1 MGVKS
6 FFFGFVTAAALAG
19 VAYQFYVQKP
29 DADPCR
35 VCSTGT
41 KCAAGL
47 CVVAVTPPQPVPK
60 KRVWRRTTA
69 GGSVGS
75 SGTGMAVPGGN
86 VPLATIDSTSPS
98 EPQQAAAPSE
108 PPPPPPPPLR
118 PEDRKLLAVGDKLTG
133 TEVLNLAEAQNGA
146 ERELTQEDIDAVFRP
161 KQAAVIGCI
170 DDARGEAQLD
180 GQITVAFRIRRGGDV
195 AGVRVEAPAYL
206 IHHGLLDCTRRLVQG
221 LRFPVSTKAQIVT
234 YPFSLH

>member
-1 MGVKS
+1 MAVRS

-19 VAYQFYVQKP
+19 GGYYYYLQKP

-60 KRVWRRTTA
+60 KRVWRRGPTTA
-69 GGSVGS
+69 GTTAAGS
-75 SGTGMAVPGGN
+75 SGNTGNTGSPPPLPGIEG
-86 VPLATIDSTSPS
+86 PS
-98 EPQQAAAPSE
+98 EAPQPSE

-118 PEDRKLLAVGDKLTG
+118 PEEKRLVAVGDKLTG

-146 ERELTQEDIDAVFRP
+146 ERELSQEDIDAVFRP
-161 KQAAVIGCI
+161 KQGAIIGCI

-206 IHHGLLDCTRRLVQG
+206 INHGLLDCCRRIVSG
-221 LRFPVSTKAQIVT
+221 LRFPLSTKAQIVT

>member
-1 MGVKS
+1 MAVRS

-19 VAYQFYVQKP
+19 GGYYYYLQKP

-60 KRVWRRTTA
+60 KRVWRRGPTTA
-69 GGSVGS
+69 GTTAAGSPGNTGNTGS
-75 SGTGMAVPGGN
+75 PPPLPGIEG
-86 VPLATIDSTSPS
+86 PS
-98 EPQQAAAPSE
+98 EAPQPSE

-118 PEDRKLLAVGDKLTG
+118 PEEKRLVAVGDKLTG

-146 ERELTQEDIDAVFRP
+146 ERELSQEDIDAVFRP
-161 KQAAVIGCI
+161 KQGAIIGCI

-180 GQITVAFRIRRGGDV
+180 GQITVAFRIRRSGDV

-206 IHHGLLDCTRRLVQG
+206 INHGLLDCCRRIVSG
-221 LRFPVSTKAQIVT
+221 LRFPLSTKAQIVT

>member
-1 MGVKS
+1 MAVRS

-19 VAYQFYVQKP
+19 GGYYYYLQKP

-60 KRVWRRTTA
+60 KRVWRRGSTTA
-69 GGSVGS
+69 GTTAAGS
-75 SGTGMAVPGGN
+75 SGSSGNTGSPPPLPGIEG
-86 VPLATIDSTSPS
+86 PS
-98 EPQQAAAPSE
+98 EAPQPSE

-118 PEDRKLLAVGDKLTG
+118 PEEKRLVAVGDKLTG

-146 ERELTQEDIDAVFRP
+146 ERELSQEDIDAVFRP
-161 KQAAVIGCI
+161 KQGAIIGCI

-180 GQITVAFRIRRGGDV
+180 GQITVAFRIRRSGDV

-206 IHHGLLDCTRRLVQG
+206 INHGLLDCCRRIVSG
-221 LRFPVSTKAQIVT
+221 LRFPLSTKAQIVT

>member
-1 MGVKS
+1 MAVRS
-6 FFFGFVTAAALAG
+6 FFFGFVTAAALAAAG
-19 VAYQFYVQKP
+19 YHYYLQKP
-29 DADPCR
+29 DSDPCR

-60 KRVWRRTTA
+60 KRVFRRGPTGGTPVA
-69 GGSVGS
+69 GGPIAATGS
-75 SGTGMAVPGGN
+75 PPLPGIEG
-86 VPLATIDSTSPS
+86 PS
-98 EPQQAAAPSE
+98 EAPMAPAE
-108 PPPPPPPPLR
+108 PPPPPPPPLK
-118 PEDRKLLAVGDKLTG
+118 PEERRLIAVGDKLTG
-133 TEVLNLAEAQNGA
+133 TEVLNLAEANNGA

-161 KQAAVIGCI
+161 RQAAIIGCI

-180 GQITVAFRIRRGGDV
+180 GQITVAFRIRRSGDV

-206 IHHGLLDCTRRLVQG
+206 INHGLLDCCRRTVTA
-221 LRFPVSTKAQIVT
+221 LRFPLSTKAQIVT